1 MNKKVYLCNRVVRS
15 SKSQHI
21 SVLALSLNRY
31 HKIETLL
38 FCSDTQSDTTFLII
52 PSKDNASREHNK
64 INLSVFYAEVRFIF
78 AFGAKIRVFWRLIIN
93 Y

>member
-1 MNKKVYLCNRVVRS
+1 MKGGVYRMLTHEGTLNKKVYLCNRVVRS

-52 PSKDNASREHNK
+52 LCKDTNK
-64 INLSVFYAEVRFIF
+64 FPYYGS
-78 AFGAKIRVFWRLIIN
+78 
-93 Y
+93 